1 MMMYRYGKGHTYCLR
16 RRALRCGTEI
26 NHAYQAPSPL
36 LYSTSRA
43 MAKGQPNLSSMSDD
57 ELLDMRICDLK
68 LSIED
73 TSLEGRIDQL
83 NGELA
88 ERGLRFRPHYWLSD
102 EWFSPDGI
110 PGIAIP
116 FYMAHP
122 RLIRLERKQLLE
134 VEGGTKQWC
143 MKILRHEAGH
153 AFDTAFQIR
162 RKARYRELFGK
173 ASEPYPE
180 FYRPNPQT
188 RDFVLHLDMWYAQ
201 AHPLEDFA
209 ETFAVWLPPKSRWK
223 TRYRNW
229 PALKKLKYVDEV
241 MRGLNGKPAA
251 IQSKKRVDSLSQ
263 IRRTL
268 RTHYQRKREY
278 YGMNIPNVYDKDL
291 RKLFSCERTHRRNPT
306 AGALL
311 SRWRGEIRR
320 VVANWTGASSYMID
334 QVLQEMIE
342 RCRELDL
349 RLGTPPEVCKRDAMI
364 LVALRTSNYL
374 NSGNRRV
381 MM

>member
-1 MMMYRYGKGHTYCLR
+1 MTD
-16 RRALRCGTEI
+16 E
-26 NHAYQAPSPL
+26 
-36 LYSTSRA
+36 
-43 MAKGQPNLSSMSDD
+43 

-68 LSIED
+68 LSIRD
-73 TSLEGRIDQL
+73 TILEARIDQL
-83 NGELA
+83 NRELA
-88 ERGLRFRPHYWLSD
+88 DRGLKFRPHFWLSED
-102 EWFSPDGI
+102 WFSPDGI

-116 FYMAHP
+116 FYLAHP
-122 RLIRLERKQLLE
+122 RLCRLERKQLLE

-153 AFDTAFQIR
+153 AIDTAFQIR

-173 ASEPYPE
+173 SSEPYRE
-180 FYRPNPQT
+180 FYKPNPQT
-188 RDFVLHLDMWYAQ
+188 RDYVLHLEMWYAQ

-209 ETFAVWLPPKSRWK
+209 ETFAVWLPKKSRWK

-229 PALKKLKYVDEV
+229 PALKKLEYVDEFMSSV
-241 MRGLNGKPAA
+241 AGKTPTV
-251 IQSKKRVDSLSQ
+251 QSKQTLDPVSQ

-268 RTHYQRKREY
+268 RTHYRRKREH
-278 YGMNIPNVYDKDL
+278 YGMDYPNVYDKDL
-291 RKLFSCERTHRRNPT
+291 RKLFSCDRSHRRNPT
-306 AGALL
+306 AAALL

-320 VVANWTGASSYMID
+320 VVANWTGANSYMID

-342 RCRELDL
+342 RCRELNL
-349 RLGTPPEVCKRDAMI
+349 RLGTSAEVCKRDAMI

-374 NSGNRRV
+374 NSGHRRV

>member
-1 MMMYRYGKGHTYCLR
+1 
-16 RRALRCGTEI
+16 
-26 NHAYQAPSPL
+26 
-36 LYSTSRA
+36 
-43 MAKGQPNLSSMSDD
+43 MSDE
-57 ELLDMRICDLK
+57 ELLDMRMCDLK
-68 LSIED
+68 LSIVG
-73 TSLEGRIDQL
+73 TALEPRIDQL

-88 ERGLRFRPHYWLSD
+88 DRGLDFRPHYWLSD
-102 EWFSPDGI
+102 DWFSPDDV

-116 FYMAHP
+116 FYLAHP

-153 AFDTAFQIR
+153 AIDTAFNIR
-162 RKARYRELFGK
+162 RKPRYRELFGK
-173 ASEPYPE
+173 ASDPYPE
-180 FYRPNPQT
+180 FYRPKLQT

-201 AHPLEDFA
+201 AHPVEDFA

-229 PALKKLKYVDEV
+229 PALEKLRYVDEFMKQV
-241 MRGLNGKPAA
+241 RDKPAPV
-251 IQSKKRVDSLSQ
+251 QSRMRVDPLSS

-268 RTHYQRKREY
+268 RTHYQRKREH
-278 YGMNIPNVYDKDL
+278 YGMNYPNVYDKDL
-291 RKLFSCERTHRRNPT
+291 RKLFSCDRTHRRNPT
-306 AGALL
+306 AAALL

-320 VVANWTGASSYMID
+320 VVANWTGAYSYMID

-342 RCRELDL
+342 RCRELKL
-349 RLGTPPEVCKRDAMI
+349 RLGTAPDVCKRDAMI

-374 NSGNRRV
+374 NSGHRRV

>member
-1 MMMYRYGKGHTYCLR
+1 
-16 RRALRCGTEI
+16 
-26 NHAYQAPSPL
+26 
-36 LYSTSRA
+36 
-43 MAKGQPNLSSMSDD
+43 MANAAPNLSSMTDD

-68 LSIED
+68 LSIAG
-73 TSLEGRIDQL
+73 TPLEARIKQL
-83 NGELA
+83 GSELA
-88 ERGLRFRPHYWLSD
+88 QRGLNFRPHCWLSD
-102 EWFSPDGI
+102 DWFSPDGI

-116 FYMAHP
+116 FYLAHP

-153 AFDTAFQIR
+153 AIDSAFQLR
-162 RKARYRELFGK
+162 RKARYRALFGK
-173 ASEPYPE
+173 SSQAYPE
-180 FYRPNPQT
+180 FYKPNPQS
-188 RDFVLHLDMWYAQ
+188 RDYVLHLEMWYAQ

-209 ETFAVWLPPKSRWK
+209 ETFAVWLPTSSRWK

-229 PALKKLKYVDEV
+229 PALRKLQYVDEC
-241 MRGLNGKPAA
+241 MTQIAGKTPPVT
-251 IQSKKRVDSLSQ
+251 SKRQIDSLSQ

-268 RTHYQRKREY
+268 RTHYQRKREH
-278 YGMNIPNVYDKDL
+278 YGMNYPNVFDKDL
-291 RKLFSCERTHRRNPT
+291 RKLFSCDRNHRRNPT
-306 AGALL
+306 AAASL

-320 VVANWTGASSYMID
+320 VVANWTGAYSYMID

-342 RCRELDL
+342 RCRELKL
-349 RLGTPPEVCKRDAMI
+349 RLGTPPEICKRDAMI

-374 NSGNRRV
+374 NSGHRRV

>member
-1 MMMYRYGKGHTYCLR
+1 MAR
-16 RRALRCGTEI
+16 RT
-26 NHAYQAPSPL
+26 QD
-36 LYSTSRA
+36 
-43 MAKGQPNLSSMSDD
+43 LSSLSDE
-57 ELLDMRICDLK
+57 ELLDMRICDLQ
-68 LSIED
+68 LSIVG
-73 TSLEGRIDQL
+73 TPLEARIDQL

-88 ERGLRFRPHYWLSD
+88 ERGLNFRPHFWLSD
-102 EWFSPDGI
+102 DWFSPDGI

-116 FYMAHP
+116 FYLAHP

-134 VEGGTKQWC
+134 VEGGNKTWC

-153 AFDTAFQIR
+153 AIDTAFQIR

-173 ASEPYPE
+173 PSDPYPE
-180 FYRPNPQT
+180 FYSPKPQS
-188 RDFVLHLDMWYAQ
+188 REYVLHLDMWYAQ

-229 PALKKLKYVDEV
+229 PALKKLSFVDEL
-241 MRGLNGKPAA
+241 MSGLEGRPAMV
-251 IQSKKRVDSLSQ
+251 QSKQRVDPLSQ

-268 RTHYQRKREY
+268 RTHYQRKREH
-278 YGMNIPNVYDKDL
+278 YGMNYPNVFDKDL
-291 RKLFSCERTHRRNPT
+291 CKLFSCDRSHRRNPT
-306 AGALL
+306 AAALL

-320 VVANWTGASSYMID
+320 VVADWTGAYTYMVD

-342 RCRELDL
+342 RCRELEL
-349 RLGTPPEVCKRDAMI
+349 RLGTAPDICKRDAMI

-374 NSGNRRV
+374 NSGHRRV

>member
-1 MMMYRYGKGHTYCLR
+1 MNKVASSTTTQM
-16 RRALRCGTEI
+16 
-26 NHAYQAPSPL
+26 HADKSSVYL
-36 LYSTSRA
+36 STKRP
-43 MAKGQPNLSSMSDD
+43 MANGPPNLASMSDD
-57 ELLDMRICDLK
+57 ELLDLRICDLK
-68 LSIED
+68 LSIRN
-73 TSLEGRIDQL
+73 SPLQARIDQL
-83 NGELA
+83 HGELA
-88 ERGLRFRPHYWLSD
+88 GRGLNFRPHYWLSD
-102 EWFSPDGI
+102 DWFSPDDV

-116 FYMAHP
+116 FYLAHP
-122 RLIRLERKQLLE
+122 RLMRLERKQLLE
-134 VEGGTKQWC
+134 VEGGNKQWC

-153 AFDTAFQIR
+153 AIDTAYKIR

-180 FYRPNPQT
+180 FYKPDPQT
-188 RDFVLHLDMWYAQ
+188 RNYVLHLDMWYAQ

-223 TRYRNW
+223 TRYKDW
-229 PALKKLKYVDEV
+229 PALEKLSYVDQF
-241 MRGLNGKPAA
+241 MKGIQHCPAP
-251 IQSKKRVDSLSQ
+251 SCSRRTVDSLSR

-268 RTHYQRKREY
+268 RVHYERKREH
-278 YGMNIPNVYDKDL
+278 YGMNYPNVFDKDL
-291 RKLFSCERTHRRNPT
+291 RRLFSCDRSHRRNPT
-306 AGALL
+306 AAALL

-320 VVANWTGASSYMID
+320 VVANWTGGNSYTID

-342 RCRELDL
+342 RCRELEL
-349 RLGTPPEVCKRDAMI
+349 RLGTTMETCKRDAMI